1 MDLEMIILNEI
12 RQAGRDKYMLSFIC
26 GIWHIAQVNVSIEQ
40 KQTHRHR
47 EQAYGGQ
54 GGGKWGK
61 DGMGE
66 QIQTIVHRMDK
77 QGPTI

>member
-1 MDLEMIILNEI
+1 M
-12 RQAGRDKYMLSFIC
+12 
-26 GIWHIAQVNVSIEQ
+26 AQVNVSIEQ

-66 QIQTIVHRMDK
+66 QIQTIVHRMMGENICK
-77 QGPTI
+77 PYI